1 MKKGLLSFLLAA
13 LTLVGCQ
20 NYDDQFDELNA
31 KILALQSELT
41 SISAIQSA
49 INDLNTKIA
58 AVQSSALTAA
68 DLAGIISDL
77 DAVQAAVANLGD
89 VGTEVENLNA
99 EVDEIL
105 AALDDLLAANA
116 VINQDLRITSDAELR
131 YVASL
136 VNLDPTP
143 TVIVNGYV
151 EVDPSFAATNTAKID
166 SILAITNK
174 INTILGNSSNVGL
187 TTAGTGLTFNELSFL
202 DANLNIS
209 GGVVGLPKLVTV
221 GGNIDLNYAGNYSF
235 PLISRAATIT
245 LADNSGLAEVDFSG
259 LTTANSI
266 QSAAG
271 VLSLAKATSVKLGTI
286 ALPVSVTL
294 PLATEFTTLKTG
306 AQGAFSAAIGGSV
319 TSTAIVVNMSKM
331 TSLSG
336 AVTITTG
343 TNTGSSVDLGKV
355 TSKDQLN
362 INTAGS
368 VDLGSLTVNGH
379 ETVITSPDVNLD
391 SLTTVSG
398 TLTLTEV
405 SCSLPALTSN
415 SAVISAGNATAFTA
429 PQLVVTAS
437 ITTAG
442 GATSRI
448 DIASLTGTSS
458 ATMNAL
464 TASTTGI
471 LAFHNQVGPINFGEW
486 FGASLKTLIIGGKA
500 NANSASQANAVTV
513 DQRNSALTGVTII
526 DSSVISAFT
535 VSGTAAVVT
544 LTTAGAIRD
553 FTAKNAAAMASLNFG
568 HSHIQGTGSDAAT
581 IVVSNT
587 NIAALDM
594 SSMNKV
600 KTITITGNSALTSLT
615 APNPTDEQGFAEP
628 SAAIAITVSSNLL
641 PGVYTPAVDGTEVTD
656 HVNASLTSAA
666 VSSFKTYIDK
676 FKDAS
681 VSGGNVRTVT
691 AANIGA
697 GTYITGVTFSIGLDN
712 VDDSSTAGTETVTL
726 ASLLAAD
733 TDALAGADDNA
744 GATTDNQNDAGDIT
758 TYNELALVTA
768 TATSTTG
775 S

>member
-151 EVDPSFAATNTAKID
+151 EVDPSFAATNTSKLD
-166 SILAITNK
+166 SIAAITNK

-202 DANLNIS
+202 DADLNIS
-209 GGVVGLPKLVTV
+209 GGVVALPKLVTV
-221 GGNIDLNYAGNYSF
+221 GGDIDLNYAGNYSF

-245 LADNSGLAEVDFSG
+245 LADNSGLVAVDFSG
-259 LTTANSI
+259 LTTANTI
-266 QSAAG
+266 QSGAG

-286 ALPVSVTL
+286 GLPATVTL
-294 PLATEFTTLKTG
+294 PLATEFTTLKAGT
-306 AQGAFSAAIGGSV
+306 QGAFSAAVGGSV
-319 TSTAIVVNMSKM
+319 TSTAVNVDMSKM
-331 TSLSG
+331 AALSG
-336 AVTITTG
+336 TVTITTG
-343 TNTGSSVDLGKV
+343 GTSASTVNLGKV
-355 TSKDQLN
+355 ASKN
-362 INTAGS
+362 ILSVTTAGS
-368 VDLGSLTVNGH
+368 VDLSSLTVNGH
-379 ETVITSPDVNLD
+379 PSVITSPDVNLD
-391 SLTTVSG
+391 ALTTVSG

-415 SAVISAGNATAFTA
+415 SAVISAANATAFTA

-448 DIASLTGTSS
+448 DIASLTGTNSS
-458 ATMNAL
+458 TMNAL

-471 LAFHNQVGPINFGEW
+471 LAFHSQVGPINFGPW

-500 NANSASQANAVTV
+500 NANSASQANAVSI
-513 DQRNSALTGVTII
+513 DSRNSGLTNITII
-526 DSSVISAFT
+526 DSSVLSAFT
-535 VSGTAAVVT
+535 LEGTAAVVT

-553 FTAKNAAAMASLNFG
+553 FSASNAAALSSLNFG

-581 IVVSNT
+581 IVVTNT
-587 NIAALDM
+587 GIAALDM

-600 KTITITGNSALTSLT
+600 KTITVTGNSALTALT
-615 APNPTDEQGFAEP
+615 APAPTSEQGFAEP
-628 SAAIAITVSSNLL
+628 SAAIAITVSNNLL

-666 VSSFKTYIDK
+666 VSSFKAYIDK
-676 FKDAS
+676 FKDAA
-681 VSGGNVRTVT
+681 VSGGNVRSVT

-697 GTYITGVTFSIGLDN
+697 GTYISGVTFSIGLDN
-712 VDDSSTAGTETVTL
+712 VDNSATAATETVTL
-726 ASLLAAD
+726 ASLLDAD
-733 TDALAGADDNA
+733 TDAKAGADDNV
-744 GATTDNQNDAGDIT
+744 GVTTDNQNDGSNIT
-758 TYNELALVTA
+758 TYLELSLVTA
-768 TATSTTG
+768 TATSVTG

>member
-49 INDLNTKIA
+49 ITDLNTKIA

-77 DAVQAAVANLGD
+77 DAVQAAVENLGD

-202 DANLNIS
+202 DADLNVS
-209 GGVVGLPKLVTV
+209 GGVVALPKLVTV
-221 GGNIDLNYAGNYSF
+221 GGDIDLNYAGNYSF

-245 LADNSGLAEVDFSG
+245 LVDNTGLVAVDFTG
-259 LTTANSI
+259 LTTANTI

-286 ALPVSVTL
+286 ALPASVTL
-294 PLATEFTTLKTG
+294 PVATEFTTLKSG

-319 TSTAIVVNMSKM
+319 TSTAVNVDMSKM

-336 AVTITTG
+336 LVTITTG
-343 TNTGSSVDLGKV
+343 GTSASTVDLGSVASKLELEV
-355 TSKDQLN
+355 TS
-362 INTAGS
+362 AGS
-368 VDLGSLTVNGH
+368 VDLGSLAVNGH
-379 ETVITSPDVNLD
+379 ASVITSPDVNLD

-405 SCSLPALTSN
+405 SCSLPALTAN
-415 SAVISAGNATAFTA
+415 SATISAANATAFTA
-429 PQLVVTAS
+429 PLLVVGGDV
-437 ITTAG
+437 TTAG

-448 DIASLTGTSS
+448 DIASLIGTNTS
-458 ATMNAL
+458 TVDAL

-471 LAFHNQVGPINFGEW
+471 LAFHNQVGAIDFGNW
-486 FGASLKTLIIGGKA
+486 FGSSLKTLIIGGKA
-500 NANSASQANAVTV
+500 NANSASQANAISVGAK
-513 DQRNSALTGVTII
+513 NSGLTNITIL
-526 DSSVISAFT
+526 DDSVISAFT
-535 VSGTAAVVT
+535 LESTAAVVT

-553 FTAKNAAAMASLNFG
+553 FSASNAAALSSLNFG

-581 IVVSNT
+581 IVVTNT

-600 KTITITGNSALTSLT
+600 KTITVTGNGALTSIT
-615 APNPTDEQGFAEP
+615 APNPTNEQGFAEP
-628 SAAIAITVSSNLL
+628 SAAIAITVSANLL

-681 VSGGNVRTVT
+681 VSGGNVRSVT

-697 GTYITGVTFSIGLDN
+697 GTYITGVTFNIGLDN
-712 VDDSSTAGTETVTL
+712 VDNSATAATETVTL
-726 ASLLAAD
+726 ASLLDAD
-733 TDALAGADDNA
+733 TDAKAGADDNV
-744 GATTDNQNDAGDIT
+744 GVTTDNQNDGSNIT
-758 TYNELALVTA
+758 TYLELSLVTA
-768 TATSTTG
+768 TATSVTG